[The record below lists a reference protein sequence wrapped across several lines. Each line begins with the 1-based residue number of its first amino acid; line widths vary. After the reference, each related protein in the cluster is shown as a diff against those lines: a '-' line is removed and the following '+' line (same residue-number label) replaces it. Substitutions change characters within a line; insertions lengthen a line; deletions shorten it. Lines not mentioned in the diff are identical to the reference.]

1 MRFEQFVE
9 NLFQQRC
16 KGWQAFELVQQV
28 TGAPLQGFAD
38 SRLLVLEHITFDGFA
53 GQGNPAFF
61 HQFLAQRNREESQQI
76 ISFPGIVEACLQG
89 VRQCLAVSEFFQ
101 AIVGR
106 IEKHA
111 VVIRPCAEHEAAR
124 QRHGLLLVGVEQDA
138 FGQHRRG
145 LLVAQRLRRQLRM
158 GKPVEV
164 FAVETVCRTQGS
176 MQAG

>member
-16 KGWQAFELVQQV
+16 KGWQAFELVQQI
-28 TGAPLQGFAD
+28 TGAPVQGFANC
-38 SRLLVLEHITFDGFA
+38 RLLVLEHIAFDGFA
-53 GQGNPAFF
+53 GQGDTAFF
-61 HQFLAQRNREESQQI
+61 HQLLAQRNREESQEI
-76 ISFPGIVEACLQG
+76 IIFRGIVEACLQS
-89 VRQCLAVSEFFQ
+89 VCQCLPIGEFLH

-145 LLVAQRLRRQLRM
+145 LLVAQRLRSELRV

-164 FAVETVCRTQGS
+164 FAVETVCRTEVNV
-176 MQAG
+176 QAG